1 MTIMV
6 RIVEQTLGFIWIL
19 ISRLYIYIHV
29 LLSNGVNETDV
40 TNLLFVIEC

>member
-6 RIVEQTLGFIWIL
+6 RIVEQTLGFILIL

-29 LLSNGVNETDV
+29 LLSNVVNETDV